1 LEESPSIVPRETERE
16 MMDRWT
22 QLQLFVL
29 TADLGSLSKAAEQL
43 DMSNAAASRTLSSL
57 EERLGARL
65 IERTTRRMWLTD
77 AGREYH
83 RRCTAVI
90 SELAE
95 ADSVASEEALSPR
108 GVLRV
113 TSSVSFATMH
123 IAPALPEFLRR
134 YPNLSV
140 QVTAANQYRDFIE
153 AGIDIAIRTK
163 EHEGDSGITIRR
175 LAETRRVLAASPAYL
190 AERGRPLNP
199 EDLEKHK
206 LLVYN
211 LAVDPYLL
219 HLHRE
224 KEERNIAVTSA
235 LDSNEGQ
242 VIVAA
247 GRAGL
252 GIVVQPLYIIHDDIV
267 SGRLIPVLEDWQ
279 LPRLTIN
286 LAYQSRRYQP
296 AKIRVFTDF
305 LIDRVKR
312 LKLEERW
319 MTCAT

>member
-1 LEESPSIVPRETERE
+1 
-16 MMDRWT
+16 MDRWT

-65 IERTTRRMWLTD
+65 IERTTRRMWLTE

-83 RRCTAVI
+83 RRCSAVI

-95 ADSVASEEALSPR
+95 ADSIASEEVVSPR
-108 GVLRV
+108 GLLRV
-113 TSSVSFATMH
+113 TSSVSFAMMH

-134 YPNLSV
+134 YPELSV
-140 QVTAANQYRDFIE
+140 QIVAANQYQNFIE

-163 EHEGDSGITIRR
+163 EHESDSGITIRR
-175 LAETRRVLAASPAYL
+175 LAETRRVLAASPSYL
-190 AERGRPLNP
+190 ASHGRPQNP
-199 EDLEKHK
+199 ESLADHK
-206 LLVYN
+206 MLVYN
-211 LAVDPYLL
+211 LAADPYQL
-219 HLHRE
+219 HLRRGE
-224 KEERNIAVTSA
+224 DERKVLITSA

-267 SGRLIPVLEDWQ
+267 SGRLVPVLEDWQ

-286 LAYQSRRYQP
+286 LAYQSRRFQP
-296 AKIRVFTDF
+296 AKIKVFTDF
-305 LIDRVKR
+305 LVERVKA
-312 LKLEERW
+312 LNLEERW
-319 MTCAT
+319 MTFAR

>member
-1 LEESPSIVPRETERE
+1 
-16 MMDRWT
+16 MDRWT

-83 RRCTAVI
+83 RRCAAVI
-90 SELAE
+90 SELTE
-95 ADSVASEEALSPR
+95 ADSIASEEAVSPR

-113 TSSVSFATMH
+113 TSSTSFAMMH
-123 IAPALPEFLRR
+123 IAPALPEFIRR

-140 QVTAANQYRDFIE
+140 QIVAANQYQNFIE

-190 AERGRPLNP
+190 AANGRPENP
-199 EDLEKHK
+199 EDLEQHK
-206 LLVYN
+206 MLVYN
-211 LAVDPYLL
+211 LAVDPLLL
-219 HLHRE
+219 HLRRG
-224 KEERNIAVTSA
+224 KDERNIAISSA

-305 LIDRVKR
+305 LIERVKS

-319 MTCAT
+319 MTFAT

>member
-1 LEESPSIVPRETERE
+1 
-16 MMDRWT
+16 MDRWT
-22 QLQLFVL
+22 QIQLFVL
-29 TADLGSLSKAAEQL
+29 TADLGSLSRAAEQL
-43 DMSNAAASRTLSSL
+43 EISNAQASRTLGAL
-57 EERLGARL
+57 EAQLGTRL

-83 RRCTAVI
+83 RRCSAVI

-95 ADSVASEEALSPR
+95 ADSIASAEAMRPR

-123 IAPALPEFLRR
+123 IAPALPEFLKR
-134 YPNLSV
+134 YPDLSV
-140 QVTAANQYRDFIE
+140 QIVAANQYRDFIE
-153 AGIDIAIRTK
+153 AGIDVAIRTK
-163 EHEGDSGITIRR
+163 EQEADSGITVRR

-190 AERGRPLNP
+190 ATHGRPEAP
-199 EDLEKHK
+199 EDLKKHK
-206 LLVYN
+206 MLVYN
-211 LAVDPYLL
+211 LAVSPNEL
-219 HLHRE
+219 HFRRE
-224 KEERNIAVTSA
+224 KEECSISISSA

-252 GIVVQPLYIIHDDIV
+252 GIVIQPLYIIYDDIV
-267 SGRLIPVLEDWQ
+267 SGRLIPVLEDWH

-286 LAYQSRRYQP
+286 LAYQSRRHQP

-305 LIDRVKR
+305 LIERVR
-312 LKLEERW
+312 ALDLEKRW
-319 MTCAT
+319 MTFAT

>member
-1 LEESPSIVPRETERE
+1 
-16 MMDRWT
+16 MDRLT
-22 QLQLFVL
+22 QIHLFVL

-43 DMSNAAASRTLSSL
+43 DISNAAASRTLSTL
-57 EERLGARL
+57 EEQLGTRL

-83 RRCTAVI
+83 RRCSLVL

-95 ADSVASEEALSPR
+95 ADSIAADEAVSPR

-113 TSSVSFATMH
+113 TSSVSFAMMH
-123 IAPALPEFLRR
+123 LAPALPEFLER

-140 QVTAANQYRDFIE
+140 QLIAANQYRDFIE
-153 AGIDIAIRTK
+153 AGIDVAIRTK
-163 EHEGDSGITIRR
+163 EHECDSGITVRR

-190 AERGRPLNP
+190 STYGRPETP
-199 EDLEKHK
+199 QDLEHHK
-206 LLVYN
+206 MLVYS
-211 LAVDPYLL
+211 LAVDPHQL
-219 HLHRE
+219 HMRKG
-224 KEERNIAVTSA
+224 KEECTVSISGA

-252 GIVVQPLYIIHDDIV
+252 GIVIQPLYIIHDDIV
-267 SGRLIPVLEDWQ
+267 AGRLLPILDDWQ

-296 AKIRVFTDF
+296 AKIRVFTEF
-305 LIDRVKR
+305 LIERVKAQQ
-312 LKLEERW
+312 LEKRW
-319 MTCAT
+319 MTFAP

>member
-1 LEESPSIVPRETERE
+1 
-16 MMDRWT
+16 M
-22 QLQLFVL
+22 
-29 TADLGSLSKAAEQL
+29 
-43 DMSNAAASRTLSSL
+43 
-57 EERLGARL
+57 
-65 IERTTRRMWLTD
+65 
-77 AGREYH
+77 
-83 RRCTAVI
+83 
-90 SELAE
+90 
-95 ADSVASEEALSPR
+95 
-108 GVLRV
+108 
-113 TSSVSFATMH
+113 MH
-123 IAPALPEFLRR
+123 IAPALPEFLTR

-140 QVTAANQYRDFIE
+140 QIVAANQYQNFIE
-153 AGIDIAIRTK
+153 AGIDIAIRTR

-190 AERGRPLNP
+190 SAHGRPQNP
-199 EDLEKHK
+199 EDLAQHNM
-206 LLVYN
+206 LVYN

-219 HLHRE
+219 HLRRGT
-224 KEERNIAVTSA
+224 EERNIAITSA

-267 SGRLIPVLEDWQ
+267 SGRLVPVLDDWQ

-305 LIDRVKR
+305 LMERVR
-312 LKLEERW
+312 SLNLEERW
-319 MTCAT
+319 MTFAT

>member
-1 LEESPSIVPRETERE
+1 
-16 MMDRWT
+16 M
-22 QLQLFVL
+22 
-29 TADLGSLSKAAEQL
+29 
-43 DMSNAAASRTLSSL
+43 
-57 EERLGARL
+57 
-65 IERTTRRMWLTD
+65 
-77 AGREYH
+77 
-83 RRCTAVI
+83 
-90 SELAE
+90 
-95 ADSVASEEALSPR
+95 
-108 GVLRV
+108 
-113 TSSVSFATMH
+113 MH
-123 IAPALPEFLRR
+123 IAPALPEFVRR

-140 QVTAANQYRDFIE
+140 QIVAANQYQNFIE

-175 LAETRRVLAASPAYL
+175 LAETRRVMAASPAYL
-190 AERGRPLNP
+190 AAHGRPQAP
-199 EDLEKHK
+199 EDLEKHNM
-206 LLVYN
+206 LVYN
-211 LAVDPYLL
+211 LAVAPYLL
-219 HLHRE
+219 HLRRGE
-224 KEERNIAVTSA
+224 EERNVPIEST

-296 AKIRVFTDF
+296 AKIRVFTEF
-305 LIDRVKR
+305 LIERVKN

-319 MTCAT
+319 MTFAS